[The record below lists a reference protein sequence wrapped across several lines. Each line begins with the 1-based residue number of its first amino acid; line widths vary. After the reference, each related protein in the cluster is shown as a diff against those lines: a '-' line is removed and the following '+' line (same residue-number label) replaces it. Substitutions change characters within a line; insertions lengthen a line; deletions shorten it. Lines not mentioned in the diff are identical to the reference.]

1 MISTPL
7 TLSAILIGVAAASAP
22 EGAAVAVCADGLD
35 VREVVQGNTAFAVDL
50 YRRLG
55 TEPGNLFVSPY
66 SISLALGMTYGGARG
81 NTAVEMG
88 QTMHFPARQ
97 EALHAALKRLTQ
109 RLADT
114 AGESGQKLNIAN
126 GLCVTGGEL
135 SPEYTELLRSTY
147 NAELFDGGVDRINA
161 WVHDKTE
168 GKIEKILDD
177 LSANSVCVLLN
188 AIYFKGL
195 WDSQFETSGTRDAP
209 FTVAP
214 DMHVTVPFM
223 YQKCRFQVVRKEGF
237 QAASIPYQGKKMSM
251 VILLPDDAAGLA
263 ALEKRVSAEHLVQWL
278 AELDAAP
285 ARELG
290 LDLPKYKLET
300 SYDLAGHLEGLGMRD
315 AFDSS
320 GNADFTGTGWPKGD
334 LWISQVKHKAFIE
347 VNEEG
352 TEAAAA
358 TAVEMVTKAAGP
370 SPVFRADHPFLFL
383 IRDNQTGAVLFM
395 GRLVNPGAA

>member
-1 MISTPL
+1 
-7 TLSAILIGVAAASAP
+7 
-22 EGAAVAVCADGLD
+22 
-35 VREVVQGNTAFAVDL
+35 
-50 YRRLG
+50 
-55 TEPGNLFVSPY
+55 
-66 SISLALGMTYGGARG
+66 MTYGGARG

-223 YQKCRFQVVRKEGF
+223 YQKCRFQVVRK
-237 QAASIPYQGKKMSM
+237 
-251 VILLPDDAAGLA
+251 
-263 ALEKRVSAEHLVQWL
+263 
-278 AELDAAP
+278 
-285 ARELG
+285 
-290 LDLPKYKLET
+290 
-300 SYDLAGHLEGLGMRD
+300 
-315 AFDSS
+315 
-320 GNADFTGTGWPKGD
+320 
-334 LWISQVKHKAFIE
+334 
-347 VNEEG
+347 
-352 TEAAAA
+352 
-358 TAVEMVTKAAGP
+358 
-370 SPVFRADHPFLFL
+370 
-383 IRDNQTGAVLFM
+383 
-395 GRLVNPGAA
+395 